1 MNDMMKYSEKVRED
15 FMGNI
20 KSESIDGLH
29 NVKEKN
35 ANIKFLISVIF
46 ECIYICFTFIL
57 GRHGG
62 MIEGVL
68 AQVQVM
74 IVIILTLTLGKKGY
88 IISLLLLCFSIGMTC
103 YAIFTLEI
111 QERCRD

>member
-46 ECIYICFTFIL
+46 ECIYICF
-57 GRHGG
+57 
-62 MIEGVL
+62 E
-68 AQVQVM
+68 
-74 IVIILTLTLGKKGY
+74 
-88 IISLLLLCFSIGMTC
+88 
-103 YAIFTLEI
+103 
-111 QERCRD
+111 